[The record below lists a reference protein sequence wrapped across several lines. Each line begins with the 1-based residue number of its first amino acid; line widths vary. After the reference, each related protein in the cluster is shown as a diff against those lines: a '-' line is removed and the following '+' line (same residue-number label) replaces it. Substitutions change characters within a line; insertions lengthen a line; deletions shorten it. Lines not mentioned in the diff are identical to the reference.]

1 MARKGKHSDDNADDD
16 SGKSDATGRH
26 RKNLECGTCG
36 GGGFVEVERDGEG
49 GGSGTISVECYMCFG
64 SGIV

>member
-1 MARKGKHSDDNADDD
+1 VARKGKHSDGNADDD

-26 RKNLECGTCG
+26 RKNLECGNCG
-36 GGGFVEVERDGEG
+36 GKGVVKMTGDGEG
-49 GGSGTISVECYMCFG
+49 GGSGTTEIECYLCWG